1 MTDYTIYK
9 TKEDLINIINSCGL
23 PPTILA
29 YLLREFVGQLE
40 TIAEDNIK
48 KELERQKEENSPQ
61 SEDDTK
67 EE

>member
-1 MTDYTIYK
+1 MSDYTIYK

-40 TIAEDNIK
+40 TIAADNIK

>member
-40 TIAEDNIK
+40 TIAADNIK
-48 KELERQKEENSPQ
+48 KELERQKEGNSPQ
-61 SEDDTK
+61 SENDTK

>member
-23 PPTILA
+23 PPTILV
-29 YLLREFVGQLE
+29 YLLKEFVGQLE
-40 TIAEDNIK
+40 AIAADNIK
-48 KELERQKEENSPQ
+48 KELEGNNPQ
-61 SEDDTK
+61 SENDTK

>member
-40 TIAEDNIK
+40 TIAADNIK
-48 KELERQKEENSPQ
+48 KELEGNSPQ
-61 SEDDTK
+61 SENDTK

>member
-40 TIAEDNIK
+40 TIAADNIK
-48 KELERQKEENSPQ
+48 KELERQKEEDSPQ

>member
-9 TKEDLINIINSCGL
+9 TREELINIINSCGL

-29 YLLREFVGQLE
+29 YLLKEFVGQLE
-40 TIAEDNIK
+40 AIAADNIK
-48 KELERQKEENSPQ
+48 KELEGNSPQ
-61 SEDDTK
+61 SENDIK

>member
-9 TKEDLINIINSCGL
+9 TREDLINIINSCGL

-29 YLLREFVGQLE
+29 YLLKEFVGQLE
-40 TIAEDNIK
+40 AIAADNIK
-48 KELERQKEENSPQ
+48 KELEGNNPQ
-61 SEDDTK
+61 SENDTK

>member
-9 TKEDLINIINSCGL
+9 TREDLINIINSCGL

-40 TIAEDNIK
+40 AIAADNIK
-48 KELERQKEENSPQ
+48 KELEGNNPQ
-61 SEDDTK
+61 SENDTK

>member
-9 TKEDLINIINSCGL
+9 TKEDLINIINSYGL

-40 TIAEDNIK
+40 TMAADNIK
-48 KELERQKEENSPQ
+48 KELERQKEEDSPQ
-61 SEDDTK
+61 SENDTK

>member
-9 TKEDLINIINSCGL
+9 TKEDLINIINSSGL

-40 TIAEDNIK
+40 TIAADNIK
-48 KELERQKEENSPQ
+48 KELERQKEEDSPQ

>member
-40 TIAEDNIK
+40 AIAADNIK
-48 KELERQKEENSPQ
+48 KELEGNNPQ
-61 SEDDTK
+61 SENDTK

>member
-40 TIAEDNIK
+40 TIAADNIK

-61 SEDDTK
+61 SEDNTK

>member
-9 TKEDLINIINSCGL
+9 TKEELINIINSCGL

-40 TIAEDNIK
+40 TIAADNIK

-61 SEDDTK
+61 SEDDIK

>member
-40 TIAEDNIK
+40 TIAADNIK
-48 KELERQKEENSPQ
+48 KELERQKEEDSSQ

>member
-40 TIAEDNIK
+40 AIAADNIK
-48 KELERQKEENSPQ
+48 KELENQKEEGNPQ
-61 SEDDTK
+61 SENDIK

>member
-40 TIAEDNIK
+40 TIAADNIK
-48 KELERQKEENSPQ
+48 KELEKQKEEDSPQ

>member
-9 TKEDLINIINSCGL
+9 TKEDLINIINSSGL
-23 PPTILA
+23 SPTILA

-40 TIAEDNIK
+40 TIAADNIK
-48 KELERQKEENSPQ
+48 KELERQKEEDSSQ

>member
-40 TIAEDNIK
+40 TIAADNIK
-48 KELERQKEENSPQ
+48 KELDNQKQEGNPQ
-61 SEDDTK
+61 SENDIK